1 MARIAGIVVLL
12 KEMPGLLMFILKE
25 DNMSKPRNTDYR
37 QIVRNMP
44 VQEVDGLFETFQ
56 NCQTRTAQETE
67 IMNILE
73 AEIERRI
80 ARWEVAYV

>member
-1 MARIAGIVVLL
+1 
-12 KEMPGLLMFILKE
+12 
-25 DNMSKPRNTDYR
+25 MSKYLTPTEYK
-37 QIVRNMP
+37 QIVGTMP
-44 VQEVDGLFETFQ
+44 IQEVDGLFETFQ
-56 NCQTRTAQETE
+56 NCSTRTAQETE

>member
-1 MARIAGIVVLL
+1 MM
-12 KEMPGLLMFILKE
+12 EN
-25 DNMSKPRNTDYR
+25 NMKLYR
-37 QIVRNMP
+37 TPAEYKQIVSTMP
-44 VQEVDGLFETFQ
+44 IQEVDGLFETFQ
-56 NCQTRTAQETE
+56 NSTTRTAQETE

>member
-1 MARIAGIVVLL
+1 MHGIVNTLIYHMM
-12 KEMPGLLMFILKE
+12 EN
-25 DNMSKPRNTDYR
+25 NMSKYRKADYQ

-44 VQEVDGLFETFQ
+44 TQEIDSLFETFQ
-56 NCQTRTAQETE
+56 NSTTRTAVETE
-67 IMNILE
+67 VMNILE

>member
-1 MARIAGIVVLL
+1 MKLYRTPEQYKEIVGT
-12 KEMPGLLMFILKE
+12 MPI
-25 DNMSKPRNTDYR
+25 
-37 QIVRNMP
+37 
-44 VQEVDGLFETFQ
+44 QEVDGLFETFQ
-56 NCQTRTAQETE
+56 NSTTRTAEETQ

>member
-1 MARIAGIVVLL
+1 MKLYRTPA
-12 KEMPGLLMFILKE
+12 E
-25 DNMSKPRNTDYR
+25 YR
-37 QIVRNMP
+37 QIVSTMP
-44 VQEVDGLFETFQ
+44 IQEVDGLFETVQ
-56 NCQTRTAQETE
+56 SSTTRTAQETE

>member
-1 MARIAGIVVLL
+1 MHGIVNTLTYHMM
-12 KEMPGLLMFILKE
+12 EN
-25 DNMSKPRNTDYR
+25 NMSKHRSIDYR

-44 VQEVDGLFETFQ
+44 TQEIDSLFETFQ
-56 NCQTRTAQETE
+56 NSTTRTAVETE
-67 IMNILE
+67 VMNILE

>member
-1 MARIAGIVVLL
+1 
-12 KEMPGLLMFILKE
+12 MPGLLMFILKE
-25 DNMSKPRNTDYR
+25 DNMSKYRKADYQ

-44 VQEVDGLFETFQ
+44 TQEIDSLFETFQ
-56 NCQTRTAQETE
+56 NSTTRTAVETE
-67 IMNILE
+67 VMNILE

>member
-1 MARIAGIVVLL
+1 MKLYRTPAEYRKIVGT
-12 KEMPGLLMFILKE
+12 MPI
-25 DNMSKPRNTDYR
+25 
-37 QIVRNMP
+37 
-44 VQEVDGLFETFQ
+44 QEVDGLFETFQ
-56 NCQTRTAQETE
+56 NSTTRTAQETQ

>member
-1 MARIAGIVVLL
+1 MKLYRTPEQY
-12 KEMPGLLMFILKE
+12 KE
-25 DNMSKPRNTDYR
+25 
-37 QIVRNMP
+37 IVRTMP
-44 VQEVDGLFETFQ
+44 IQEIDGLFETYM
-56 NCQTRTAQETE
+56 NCPTRTARETE

>member
-1 MARIAGIVVLL
+1 MKLYRTPA
-12 KEMPGLLMFILKE
+12 E
-25 DNMSKPRNTDYR
+25 YR
-37 QIVRNMP
+37 QIVSTMP
-44 VQEVDGLFETFQ
+44 IQEVDGLFETFQ
-56 NCQTRTAQETE
+56 SSTTRTAQETE

>member
-1 MARIAGIVVLL
+1 MKL
-12 KEMPGLLMFILKE
+12 
-25 DNMSKPRNTDYR
+25 YR
-37 QIVRNMP
+37 TPAEYQEIVRTMP
-44 VQEVDGLFETFQ
+44 IQEIDGLFETYM

-80 ARWEVAYV
+80 ANWEACEV